1 LASWSKIS
9 GIPGRSAAHDES
21 EFPQNLK
28 GVIAFA
34 STLGLLLQALP
45 CAGFDQMR
53 QLLPATDIRPVQP
66 SEILVAEHAKIHFN
80 RRFVAAQDGIHHK
93 LAGCHG

>member
-1 LASWSKIS
+1 MSFLMKVGAFL
-9 GIPGRSAAHDES
+9 GRSAAHCES

-28 GVIAFA
+28 GVIASA

-53 QLLPATDIRPVQP
+53 QPLLAADIRPGQP
-66 SEILVAEHAKIHFN
+66 SEIPFT
-80 RRFVAAQDGIHHK
+80 
-93 LAGCHG
+93 